1 MCAHAVRVAIKNIEG
16 VQSVDVSL
24 SKGLATV
31 VFAPGNHVRYEQ
43 LLAAIDKNG
52 FVVKGAKMV
61 ADGTIE
67 NNGGTVSLRVSGSND
82 LFRLTGENLVAVNG
96 NRVQVEGDIPEIG
109 KGKRADTIK
118 STSVRKAE

>member
-1 MCAHAVRVAIKNIEG
+1 MRVAIKNIEG

-24 SKGLATV
+24 SNGLATV

-43 LLAAIDKNG
+43 LVAAIDKNG
-52 FVVKGAKMV
+52 FVVKGTKVV

-67 NNGGTVSLRVSGSND
+67 NNGGAVSLRVSGSND
-82 LFRLTGENLVAVNG
+82 LFRLTGENLVSVNG
-96 NRVQVEGDIPEIG
+96 NRVQVEGEISEIG

>member
-1 MCAHAVRVAIKNIEG
+1 VCAHAVRVAIKNIEG

-24 SKGLATV
+24 SNGLAMV

-109 KGKRADTIK
+109 KGKRADTIQ
-118 STSVRKAE
+118 SASVRKAE

>member
-24 SKGLATV
+24 SNGLAMV

-109 KGKRADTIK
+109 KGKRADTIQ
-118 STSVRKAE
+118 SASVRKAE

>member
-16 VQSVDVSL
+16 VQSVEVRL
-24 SKGLATV
+24 SNGLATV

-109 KGKRADTIK
+109 KGKRADTIQ
-118 STSVRKAE
+118 SASVRKAE

>member
-1 MCAHAVRVAIKNIEG
+1 MRVAIKNIEG

-24 SKGLATV
+24 NKGLATV

-52 FVVKGAKMV
+52 FVVKGTKVV

-67 NNGGTVSLRVSGSND
+67 NRDGAASLRVSGSND
-82 LFRLTGENLVAVNG
+82 LFRFTGGNPVSVNG
-96 NRVQVEGDIPEIG
+96 NRVQVEGEIPEIG
-109 KGKRADTIK
+109 KGKRADTIQ
-118 STSVRKAE
+118 SASVRTAE